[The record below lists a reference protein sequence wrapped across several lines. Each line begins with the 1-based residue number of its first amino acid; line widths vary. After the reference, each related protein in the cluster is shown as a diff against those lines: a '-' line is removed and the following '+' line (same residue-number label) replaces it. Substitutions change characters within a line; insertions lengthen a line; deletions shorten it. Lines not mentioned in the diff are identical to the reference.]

1 MAAGGAILRWV
12 FAAAVIV
19 LLAAPNS
26 RADRR
31 EGELRA
37 RVRDPSGR
45 PVSARVALRSRVSQF
60 ETSAVADSSG
70 IARFKRLPFGVY
82 RVEVRFAGFETLS
95 RRLEIR
101 SEVPVSLAV
110 TLAIEK
116 LESSITVEA
125 GAPLLDAGESS
136 IILPIGRARLEH
148 QPFSPLGRGMI
159 ELVHE
164 LPGWLLEANAVLH
177 PRGSE
182 YDTQYVIDGIPL
194 YDNRSINVVAPF
206 DVDEFE
212 SADVM
217 TAGFPA
223 EYGRRLGGVI
233 ELHTRR
239 EERRGHHPEFVIQR
253 GSFETTSGS
262 FVDSIRGE
270 NTSFS
275 FALRGGHTRRYLD
288 PPSLE
293 NFTNKA
299 SSSGG
304 NARFER
310 DLGESDRLSLYAR
323 SNRVQFLVPGDRV
336 QQAAGQ
342 RQDRR
347 GTETAL
353 LAHYQRV
360 FSPRMLGSARGMLRD
375 TGAELWSNPL
385 STPVAV
391 GQDRGLRQGTLSGAL
406 VAEGERHTLKFG
418 GDVRRTRIRETF
430 SFARR
435 NDPAET
441 AFRFRENA
449 ISTDAGLYVQ
459 DRVRLG
465 RFVMNAGLRFDHYR
479 LLGKTS
485 ALSPRISA
493 AYYWP
498 RADLLLRASY
508 DRVFQTPPLEN
519 LLLSSLLSPNDLD
532 EVEVVLPI
540 PASRAHFFE
549 AGIRKSF
556 LNRFRLDITHYWR
569 RFENFFDDDVFF
581 NTGISFPVT
590 FDRAEVEGTE
600 VRFELPNYKTL
611 TAFLSYSNMRGI
623 STSPITGGLF
633 LEGGEVAELR
643 EQAVR
648 FPITQDQRNT
658 VASMIRF
665 EPHSRIWTA
674 LRGRYGSGLP
684 VELEDLDGDGDRE
697 RGSELDAIPSE
708 ILERVNFERGRVR
721 PNFSFDLS
729 VGAEL
734 WRDEGRVLRL
744 QVDVVNVANRL
755 KVINF
760 SGVFSGTAL
769 APSRMIGVKLR
780 VRL

>member
-1 MAAGGAILRWV
+1 
-12 FAAAVIV
+12 
-19 LLAAPNS
+19 
-26 RADRR
+26 
-31 EGELRA
+31 
-37 RVRDPSGR
+37 
-45 PVSARVALRSRVSQF
+45 
-60 ETSAVADSSG
+60 
-70 IARFKRLPFGVY
+70 
-82 RVEVRFAGFETLS
+82 
-95 RRLEIR
+95 
-101 SEVPVSLAV
+101 
-110 TLAIEK
+110 
-116 LESSITVEA
+116 
-125 GAPLLDAGESS
+125 
-136 IILPIGRARLEH
+136 
-148 QPFSPLGRGMI
+148 
-159 ELVHE
+159 
-164 LPGWLLEANAVLH
+164 
-177 PRGSE
+177 
-182 YDTQYVIDGIPL
+182 
-194 YDNRSINVVAPF
+194 
-206 DVDEFE
+206 
-212 SADVM
+212 M

-239 EERRGHHPEFVIQR
+239 EERRGHHPEFVVQR

-262 FVDSIRGE
+262 FADSIRGE

-323 SNRVQFLVPGDRV
+323 SNQVHFLVPGDGV

-360 FSPRMLGSARGMLRD
+360 FSPACWARRGACCETRAPNCGAIRFRLPWPLAR
-375 TGAELWSNPL
+375 TGACARERC
-385 STPVAV
+385 
-391 GQDRGLRQGTLSGAL
+391 RGPL

-519 LLLSSLLSPNDLD
+519 LLLSSLLSPSDLD

-540 PASRAHFFE
+540 PASRA
-549 AGIRKSF
+549 
-556 LNRFRLDITHYWR
+556 LFRGRHSQVVLQ
-569 RFENFFDDDVFF
+569 
-581 NTGISFPVT
+581 SFPS
-590 FDRAEVEGTE
+590 GH
-600 VRFELPNYKTL
+600 
-611 TAFLSYSNMRGI
+611 YS
-623 STSPITGGLF
+623 L
-633 LEGGEVAELR
+633 
-643 EQAVR
+643 
-648 FPITQDQRNT
+648 
-658 VASMIRF
+658 
-665 EPHSRIWTA
+665 
-674 LRGRYGSGLP
+674 
-684 VELEDLDGDGDRE
+684 
-697 RGSELDAIPSE
+697 
-708 ILERVNFERGRVR
+708 
-721 PNFSFDLS
+721 
-729 VGAEL
+729 
-734 WRDEGRVLRL
+734 
-744 QVDVVNVANRL
+744 
-755 KVINF
+755 
-760 SGVFSGTAL
+760 L
-769 APSRMIGVKLR
+769 APFREFFR
-780 VRL
+780 R